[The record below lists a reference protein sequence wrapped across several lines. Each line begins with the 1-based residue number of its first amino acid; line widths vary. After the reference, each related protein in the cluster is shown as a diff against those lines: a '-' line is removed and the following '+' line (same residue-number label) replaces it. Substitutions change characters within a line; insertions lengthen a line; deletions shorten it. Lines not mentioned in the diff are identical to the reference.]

1 VCVALTFTTSAHG
14 IDSTALLGGFFEDWT
29 APPSPD
35 EHLALLRGSVH
46 VALALDEDRVVGFA
60 NAISDR
66 VLSAYI
72 PLLEV
77 LRDYRHQ
84 GVGSRLVQ
92 MLLADIG
99 PLYMVDVMC
108 DEDVLPFYESLGFRR
123 ANGAVRRHF
132 TRRNAQVSG
141 LPAQMS

>member
-1 VCVALTFTTSAHG
+1 MADALTFTTSLTG
-14 IDSTALLGGFFEDWT
+14 IESVALAGGFFEGWA
-29 APPSPD
+29 APPSPE
-35 EHLALLRGSVH
+35 EHLALLRGSAH
-46 VALALDEDRVVGFA
+46 VALALDHDRVVGFA
-60 NAISDR
+60 NALSDR

-77 LRDYRHQ
+77 LPDYRHQ

-99 PLYMVDVMC
+99 ELYMVDVMC

-123 ANGAVRRHF
+123 ANGAA
-132 TRRNAQVSG
+132 RRNFNWRSSQ
-141 LPAQMS
+141 